1 MNHFK
6 NLKLDENKRLVE
18 PIVVNGV
25 SLSNEKLNY
34 VTFQLNTLN
43 LTDNSG
49 VKNIVYYDLNNELY
63 LNRPRLEKL
72 PYPTLKNLQRLALMH
87 LEYNPAAFDKLL
99 SVLAFGKSA

>member
-1 MNHFK
+1 
-6 NLKLDENKRLVE
+6 
-18 PIVVNGV
+18 V
-25 SLSNEKLNY
+25 SLTNEKLNY

-63 LNRPRLEKL
+63 LNRPTLEKL
-72 PYPTLKNLQRLALMH
+72 PYPTLKNIQRLALMH

-99 SVLAFGKSA
+99 SVFAFGSSA